1 MKSKLLVV
9 GFSMLLILI
18 ARADE
23 KTPDSSAAG
32 ESEHWLFGRWKGLSG
47 IWLHGS
53 SHGLPPVIV
62 ELDLRPGSA
71 DGTLEGT
78 RKAHVANTRQIFY
91 GDAASTTAEVHG
103 EYDDLTQSV
112 RLIAETYEVTRF
124 VFDAETNTLA
134 GCLDRPAEL
143 SETDAKPG
151 AAKPSAY
158 SHFHP
163 EREPFPYFVLWRDAR
178 ADQLVEDYLTK
189 LSAYREL
196 RSATGNTQ
204 FGARGAA
211 SSASEQPADSQDQ
224 WQPPSIDKLIEW
236 AAAVS
241 KRGNLGKAIE
251 NLSLPAAIYGRLFED
266 NYFSSYFGKRYD
278 ELTASDL
285 RAIYKQF
292 GTPNRAA
299 TLLPANLR
307 PSREEYRY
315 LEDIFNGPDP
325 RVIAS
330 VNWWRA
336 VSRWTSTAEKSVSN
350 LPATGEGRSHL
361 EFAEAA
367 AAAEFS
373 SLWPDEREKLNRT
386 IAAAHTR
393 LAGAGVNATPPQ
405 LAGKDAGPATK
416 GVEQLPTASEG
427 KRQATE
433 YYERA
438 LAEQKK
444 AEASKIEADYKSAI
458 QDYKHCLQLD
468 PRNTDAYIKLGDCY
482 RGVSKYA
489 DAQREYDRA
498 IQFSPEAK
506 ALLDHS
512 IEKEKT
518 RYCYAA
524 IHDLDELTKM
534 EPNNAALYY
543 RKANLYLM
551 DHASEQ
557 ANENFKKAS
566 QLEPTNLQYGLRA
579 SHPVPPSHQLTA
591 EQMMDNLITGAAV
604 VGGAI
609 VGAALLADKMAIDDS
624 KRIVAESG
632 GKKKLC
638 PVCKGRKSLMV
649 FDTPPPAMNPHRW
662 GTQEY
667 ELFELQQKYKT
678 TMRTADCDECHGT
691 GVVDN

>member
-1 MKSKLLVV
+1 
-9 GFSMLLILI
+9 
-18 ARADE
+18 
-23 KTPDSSAAG
+23 
-32 ESEHWLFGRWKGLSG
+32 
-47 IWLHGS
+47 
-53 SHGLPPVIV
+53 V

-112 RLIAETYEVTRF
+112 RLIAEAHDVTRF

-134 GCLDRPAEL
+134 GCLDRQAE
-143 SETDAKPG
+143 
-151 AAKPSAY
+151 
-158 SHFHP
+158 
-163 EREPFPYFVLWRDAR
+163 
-178 ADQLVEDYLTK
+178 
-189 LSAYREL
+189 
-196 RSATGNTQ
+196 
-204 FGARGAA
+204 
-211 SSASEQPADSQDQ
+211 
-224 WQPPSIDKLIEW
+224 
-236 AAAVS
+236 
-241 KRGNLGKAIE
+241 
-251 NLSLPAAIYGRLFED
+251 
-266 NYFSSYFGKRYD
+266 
-278 ELTASDL
+278 
-285 RAIYKQF
+285 
-292 GTPNRAA
+292 
-299 TLLPANLR
+299 
-307 PSREEYRY
+307 
-315 LEDIFNGPDP
+315 
-325 RVIAS
+325 
-330 VNWWRA
+330 
-336 VSRWTSTAEKSVSN
+336 
-350 LPATGEGRSHL
+350 
-361 EFAEAA
+361 
-367 AAAEFS
+367 
-373 SLWPDEREKLNRT
+373 
-386 IAAAHTR
+386 
-393 LAGAGVNATPPQ
+393 
-405 LAGKDAGPATK
+405 
-416 GVEQLPTASEG
+416 
-427 KRQATE
+427 
-433 YYERA
+433 
-438 LAEQKK
+438 
-444 AEASKIEADYKSAI
+444 
-458 QDYKHCLQLD
+458 
-468 PRNTDAYIKLGDCY
+468 
-482 RGVSKYA
+482 
-489 DAQREYDRA
+489 
-498 IQFSPEAK
+498 QFSPEAK

-604 VGGAI
+604 VGTAI
-609 VGAALLADKMAIDDS
+609 VGGALLADKMAIDDS

-649 FDTPPPAMNPHRW
+649 IDTPPPAMNPHRW

-667 ELFELQQKYKT
+667 ELFELQQKNKT